1 MTAAT
6 VAAVKATAT
15 AKVAA
20 TNEEKRR
27 RKKKNLNEEKKNIS
41 YLPGVVA
48 LAAVAVAFGVE
59 LSGLHKS
66 THVFVVY
73 IQRYIY
79 KGTHTQQP
87 YTMMR

>member
-1 MTAAT
+1 M
-6 VAAVKATAT
+6 K
-15 AKVAA
+15 KK
-20 TNEEKRR
+20 EEERKKPER
-27 RKKKNLNEEKKNIS
+27 RKKKNIS

-73 IQRYIY
+73 IQRYMY
-79 KGTHTQQP
+79 AHTHNNRILWWGRQQ
-87 YTMMR
+87 YVRATESQ